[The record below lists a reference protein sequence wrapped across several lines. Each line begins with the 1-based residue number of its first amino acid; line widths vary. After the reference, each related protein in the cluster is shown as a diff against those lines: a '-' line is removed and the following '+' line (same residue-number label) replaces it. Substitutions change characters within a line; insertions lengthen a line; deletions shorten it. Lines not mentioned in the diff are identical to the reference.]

1 MSEEKIEEITLTPMT
16 RREIHQLETALLIGT
31 LLRPDVIEA
40 IKSAEERLTWIDS
53 LAVAAGALAREKAK
67 MTISE
72 IADDLG
78 RTEHTIRNHLA
89 GKTKAGKLVLET
101 YQKFLKEGVK
111 IDVSA
116 VAPAVEVPAKEVE
129 QLKAELSKRDEQ
141 IKELQGKVEALEKDK
156 KSLEERIKSLEEEY
170 RRLKETAAEKTSQL
184 VNVAS
189 ELQKLFKS

>member
-1 MSEEKIEEITLTPMT
+1 MGEERVEVTLSPMT

-67 MTISE
+67 MTVSE

-101 YQKFLKEGVK
+101 YQHFLKEGVK

-116 VAPAVEVPAKEVE
+116 VAPVAVEATKEIE
-129 QLKAELSKRDEQ
+129 QLKAELNKKDEQ
-141 IKELQGKVEALEKDK
+141 LKQLQAKLEDLEKSKDTLEGQV
-156 KSLEERIKSLEEEY
+156 KSLEEK
-170 RRLKETAAEKTSQL
+170 LKAAAEKAVQL
-184 VNVAS
+184 AAAAS
-189 ELQKLFKS
+189 ELKQLLEK

>member
-1 MSEEKIEEITLTPMT
+1 MSEERVEVTLSPMT

-31 LLRPDVIEA
+31 LLRPDVIES

-67 MTISE
+67 MTVSE

-101 YQKFLKEGVK
+101 YQRFLKEGVK

-116 VAPAVEVPAKEVE
+116 VAPVAVEATKEIE
-129 QLKAELSKRDEQ
+129 QLKAELNKKDEQ
-141 IKELQGKVEALEKDK
+141 LKQLQAKLEDLEKSKDTLEGQV
-156 KSLEERIKSLEEEY
+156 KSLEEK
-170 RRLKETAAEKTSQL
+170 LKAAAEKAVQL
-184 VNVAS
+184 AAAAS
-189 ELQKLFKS
+189 ELKQLLEK

>member
-1 MSEEKIEEITLTPMT
+1 MSEERVEVTLSPMT

-67 MTISE
+67 MTVSE

-101 YQKFLKEGVK
+101 YQRFLKEGVK

-116 VAPAVEVPAKEVE
+116 VAPVAVEATKEIE
-129 QLKAELSKRDEQ
+129 QLKAELNKKDEQ
-141 IKELQGKVEALEKDK
+141 LKQLQAKLEDLEKSKDTLEGQV
-156 KSLEERIKSLEEEY
+156 KSLEEK
-170 RRLKETAAEKTSQL
+170 LKAAAEKAVQL
-184 VNVAS
+184 AAAAS
-189 ELQKLFKS
+189 ELKQLLEK

>member
-1 MSEEKIEEITLTPMT
+1 MT

-67 MTISE
+67 MTVSE

-101 YQKFLKEGVK
+101 YQRFLKEGVK

-116 VAPAVEVPAKEVE
+116 VAPVAVDATKEIE
-129 QLKAELSKRDEQ
+129 QLKAVLNKKDEQ
-141 IKELQGKVEALEKDK
+141 LKQLQAKLEDLEKSKDTLEGQV
-156 KSLEERIKSLEEEY
+156 KSLEEK
-170 RRLKETAAEKTSQL
+170 LKAAAEKAVQL
-184 VNVAS
+184 TAAAS
-189 ELQKLFKS
+189 ELKQLLEK

>member
-1 MSEEKIEEITLTPMT
+1 MGEERVEVTLSPMT

-67 MTISE
+67 MTVSE

-101 YQKFLKEGVK
+101 YQRFLKEGVK
-111 IDVSA
+111 IDVST
-116 VAPAVEVPAKEVE
+116 VAPVAVEATKEIE
-129 QLKAELSKRDEQ
+129 QLKTELNKKDEQ
-141 IKELQGKVEALEKDK
+141 LKQLQAKLEGLEKSKDALEEQV
-156 KSLEERIKSLEEEY
+156 KSLEEK
-170 RRLKETAAEKTSQL
+170 LKAAAEKAVQL
-184 VNVAS
+184 AAAAS
-189 ELQKLFKS
+189 ELKQLLEK

>member
-1 MSEEKIEEITLTPMT
+1 MVSEEKVEVTLSPVT

-67 MTISE
+67 MTVSE

-101 YQKFLKEGVK
+101 YQRFLKEGVK

-116 VAPAVEVPAKEVE
+116 VAPVAVEATKEVE
-129 QLKAELSKRDEQ
+129 QLKTELSKRDEQ
-141 IKELQGKVEALEKDK
+141 LKQLQAKLEELEKAK
-156 KSLEERIKSLEEEY
+156 NSLEKQVRSLEDT
-170 RRLKETAAEKTSQL
+170 LKAAAEKASQL
-184 VNVAS
+184 AEIAS
-189 ELQKLFKS
+189 ELKQLLEK

>member
-1 MSEEKIEEITLTPMT
+1 MGEERVEVTLSPMT

-67 MTISE
+67 MTVSE

-101 YQKFLKEGVK
+101 YQRFLKEGVK

-116 VAPAVEVPAKEVE
+116 VAPVAVDATKEIE
-129 QLKAELSKRDEQ
+129 QLKAVLNKKDEQ
-141 IKELQGKVEALEKDK
+141 LKQLQAKLEDLEKSKDTLEGQV
-156 KSLEERIKSLEEEY
+156 KSLEEK
-170 RRLKETAAEKTSQL
+170 LKAAAEKAVQL
-184 VNVAS
+184 TAAAS
-189 ELQKLFKS
+189 ELKQLLEK

>member
-1 MSEEKIEEITLTPMT
+1 MGEERVEVTLSPMT

-67 MTISE
+67 MTVSE

-101 YQKFLKEGVK
+101 YQRFLKEGVK

-116 VAPAVEVPAKEVE
+116 VAPVAVEATKEIE
-129 QLKAELSKRDEQ
+129 QLKAELNKKDEQ
-141 IKELQGKVEALEKDK
+141 LKQLQAKLEDLEKSKDTLEGQV
-156 KSLEERIKSLEEEY
+156 KSLEEK
-170 RRLKETAAEKTSQL
+170 LKAAAEKAVQL
-184 VNVAS
+184 AAAAS
-189 ELQKLFKS
+189 ELKQLLEK

>member
-1 MSEEKIEEITLTPMT
+1 MGEERVEVTLSPMT

-53 LAVAAGALAREKAK
+53 LAVAAGAFAREKAK
-67 MTISE
+67 MTVSE

-101 YQKFLKEGVK
+101 YQRFLKEGVK

-116 VAPAVEVPAKEVE
+116 VAPVAVEATKEIE
-129 QLKAELSKRDEQ
+129 QLKAELNKKDEQ
-141 IKELQGKVEALEKDK
+141 LKQLQAKLEDLEKSKDTLEGQV
-156 KSLEERIKSLEEEY
+156 KSLEEK
-170 RRLKETAAEKTSQL
+170 LKAAAEKAVQL
-184 VNVAS
+184 AAAAS
-189 ELQKLFKS
+189 ELKQLLEK

>member
-1 MSEEKIEEITLTPMT
+1 VSEERVEVTLSPMT

-67 MTISE
+67 MTVSE

-101 YQKFLKEGVK
+101 YQRFLKEGVK

-116 VAPAVEVPAKEVE
+116 VAPVAVEATKEIE
-129 QLKAELSKRDEQ
+129 QLKAELNKKDEQ
-141 IKELQGKVEALEKDK
+141 LKQLQAKLEDLEKSKDALEGQV
-156 KSLEERIKSLEEEY
+156 KSLEEK
-170 RRLKETAAEKTSQL
+170 LKAAAEKAAQL
-184 VNVAS
+184 AAAAS
-189 ELQKLFKS
+189 ELKQLLEK

>member
-1 MSEEKIEEITLTPMT
+1 MGEERVEVTLSPMT

-67 MTISE
+67 MTVSE

-101 YQKFLKEGVK
+101 YQRFLKEGVK

-116 VAPAVEVPAKEVE
+116 VAPVAVDATKEIE
-129 QLKAELSKRDEQ
+129 QLKAVLNKKDEQ
-141 IKELQGKVEALEKDK
+141 LKQLQAKLEDLEKSKDTLEGQV
-156 KSLEERIKSLEEEY
+156 KSLEEK
-170 RRLKETAAEKTSQL
+170 LKAAAEKAVQL
-184 VNVAS
+184 AAAAS
-189 ELQKLFKS
+189 ELKQLLEK